1 MTGKETA
8 KNCEVKESQAVPC
21 QAESSR
27 PVVEA
32 VDEIDL
38 FALGQVIWRGRNVLI
53 CWFLL
58 FAMVSAGVSL
68 MLPDIFRAEILLAPA
83 QQDEKSNLPGA
94 VGSLSGLA
102 SLAGISIG
110 GKSTDEAIAILKS
123 REFLWDF
130 VKRHKLLPK
139 LFPDDWDQTK
149 KSWRDP
155 DPENQPDLWDAYRLL
170 VDDEVIKVGSDK
182 DSDLVRLQIN
192 WSDPELA
199 ARWAN
204 MLVKDLND
212 YLRQREILSSQKNL
226 KYLQDELQRVVTV
239 EQRQALFSLIS
250 QEQQKA
256 MLANTQEE
264 FVFRVLDKASPPDE
278 KARPKRALIVIIAS
292 LLGGF
297 FGLLFLFVREGVR
310 QRLELNRSNRAGA
323 R

>member
-1 MTGKETA
+1 MTAKETA
-8 KNCEVKESQAVPC
+8 KNGEVKEARVAPC
-21 QAESSR
+21 PES
-27 PVVEA
+27 PGPMVET

-38 FALGQVIWRGRNVLI
+38 FALAQVVWCGRKILI

-68 MLPDIFRAEILLAPA
+68 MLPDIFRAEVLLAPA
-83 QQDEKSNLPGA
+83 QQDEKSNLPGTL
-94 VGSLSGLA
+94 GSLSGLA
-102 SLAGISIG
+102 SLAGISLG
-110 GKSTDEAIAILKS
+110 GKSSDEAVAILQS

-139 LFPDDWDQTK
+139 LFPDDWDSTK
-149 KSWRDP
+149 KKWSDP
-155 DPENQPDLWDAYRLL
+155 DPEDQPGLWDAYRLL
-170 VDDEVIKVGSDK
+170 AEDGVINLVTEK
-182 DSDLVRLQIN
+182 DSDLLRLQLE
-192 WSDPELA
+192 WPDPVLA
-199 ARWAN
+199 AEWAN
-204 MLVKDLND
+204 MLVQDLNT

-264 FVFRVLDKASPPDE
+264 FVFRVLDKASPPDK
-278 KARPKRALIVIIAS
+278 KAKPKRALIVVIAS

-297 FGLLFLFVREGVR
+297 LGLLFLFVREGLK
-310 QRLELNRSNRAGA
+310 QRMELKQ
-323 R
+323 